1 MVRTHL
7 NKQDVKTFKPLNA
20 CALALLC
27 IVCAAKAHAET
38 PKQSPSEQPGKDS
51 QAPVDAL
58 RESSESE
65 QNGSAKG
72 GGRLRLPEVDYS
84 LSPRTGLDI
93 NLEEDTFTIHAGGRL
108 YLDAVQ
114 YFEDKNDLGD
124 TPIALRTAQLDVL
137 GGFLSNWRYKFSW
150 SGFTKGGSGDGGGVA
165 LNDAY
170 VDYVGFS
177 PKVIRIGQQSE
188 PFSLVSENS
197 GLTRTFMESALP
209 NAFAPGKTLGLS
221 VSTVGENDKWNAQGG
236 LFFRDLATDKDQG
249 DQGRGF
255 TGRLVYRPI
264 LAEEKVF
271 HVAGSFSFR
280 DIDSDDTVK
289 FRSRPESGI
298 TNVRLVDTGSI
309 DGVDALNRFGV
320 ETAAVFG
327 PYTFQGEYIR
337 AFVDRKSDFEDL
349 DFAGWY
355 ASLSWFLTGES
366 KNYSTSS
373 GTFGSVDP
381 HHQDGAIELAVR
393 YSHIDLNDEGIK
405 GGKEDNVT
413 LGVNW
418 YLSKQLRIMAN
429 FIFVWTDK
437 NATGDGSDEGND
449 SPQIFQM
456 RLQYSL

>member
-1 MVRTHL
+1 MEVTSF
-7 NKQDVKTFKPLNA
+7 NPLY
-20 CALALLC
+20 ALAVALLC
-27 IVCAAKAHAET
+27 MVCLTEVRAQA
-38 PKQSPSEQPGKDS
+38 PKEQPSAQPGRS
-51 QAPVDAL
+51 APASVDTP
-58 RESSESE
+58 REGVEPDP
-65 QNGSAKG
+65 NGSAQDS
-72 GGRLRLPEVDYS
+72 GRLRLPEVDYS

-108 YLDAVQ
+108 YLDAVN

-124 TPIALRTAQLDVL
+124 TPIALRTLQLDVL

-165 LNDAY
+165 LGDAY
-170 VDYVGFS
+170 VSYTGFS
-177 PKVIRIGQQSE
+177 PKIITLGQHDE

-197 GLTRTFMESALP
+197 GLTRTFMENALP
-209 NAFAPGKTLGLS
+209 NALTPGKTLGVS
-221 VSTVGENDKWNAQGG
+221 VSTVGENEKWNAKGG
-236 LFFRDLATDKDQG
+236 LFSRDLATDKDQG
-249 DQGRGF
+249 DQGTGF

-264 LAEEKVF
+264 LAEEKIF

-280 DIDSDDTVK
+280 DIDSDETVK

-337 AFVDRKSDFEDL
+337 ALVDRKSDFEDL
-349 DFAGWY
+349 DFQGWY

-373 GTFGSVDP
+373 GTFGTIDP
-381 HHQDGAIELAVR
+381 HHKDGAIELAVR
-393 YSHIDLNDEGIK
+393 YSHIDLNDEDIK

-418 YLSKQLRIMAN
+418 YLTEQLRFMAN

-437 NATGDGSDEGND
+437 NATGNGSVRGND